1 MSKVHERPVEPF
13 SDVHCEHGEVR
24 ATLLHD
30 PTVEGLDMAIYLD
43 GSGSMSDEYEYK
55 EPWSGIVNWLLGKKA
70 DNVSNIVE
78 PQVRWILEYLATK
91 DRNGLLRVAYWAT
104 GNHSSI
110 ELIGELKGI
119 DVQTYKFPGPSSFGN
134 QTVLEPALRDFVNY
148 MRDQAAKGARR
159 GCGVF
164 LTDGVIHDA
173 DKVKKYCAEVVSQM
187 KSGKLPKL
195 NFILVGVGNGVDE
208 EQMEELCHVEY
219 PGFGHLWC
227 HRVAEEITQVA
238 ELVAVLVDE
247 SMTVASGGIVY
258 DDRGNIIARYE
269 ARLPA
274 ILEFNVA
281 EGCKSFTLEINGKK
295 YTQPLPEDDDDD
307 DHH

>member
-1 MSKVHERPVEPF
+1 
-13 SDVHCEHGEVR
+13 
-24 ATLLHD
+24 
-30 PTVEGLDMAIYLD
+30 
-43 GSGSMSDEYEYK
+43 
-55 EPWSGIVNWLLGKKA
+55 
-70 DNVSNIVE
+70 
-78 PQVRWILEYLATK
+78 
-91 DRNGLLRVAYWAT
+91 
-104 GNHSSI
+104 
-110 ELIGELKGI
+110 
-119 DVQTYKFPGPSSFGN
+119 
-134 QTVLEPALRDFVNY
+134 
-148 MRDQAAKGARR
+148 
-159 GCGVF
+159 
-164 LTDGVIHDA
+164 
-173 DKVKKYCAEVVSQM
+173 
-187 KSGKLPKL
+187 
-195 NFILVGVGNGVDE
+195 
-208 EQMEELCHVEY
+208 MEELCHVEY